1 MRVDD
6 WSGAAIEDDP
16 DEQFEFEGV
25 DTMDADEFMR
35 WLQDEEDDQKEEGF
49 LIDEIF
55 PVASSRI

>member
-6 WSGAAIEDDP
+6 WSGAPIEDDP

-25 DTMDADEFMR
+25 DTVDADEFMR
-35 WLQDEEDDQKEEGF
+35 WLQDGEDDQKEEEF

-55 PVASSRI
+55 PVSQNQI